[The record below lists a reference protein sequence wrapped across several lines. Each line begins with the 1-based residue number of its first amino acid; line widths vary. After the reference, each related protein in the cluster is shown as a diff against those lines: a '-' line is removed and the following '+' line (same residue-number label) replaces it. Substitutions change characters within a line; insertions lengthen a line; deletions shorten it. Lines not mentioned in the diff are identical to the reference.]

1 MKTDQSGDS
10 NLLNFGEM
18 KQFIRLSILFL
29 ICGTAVSCVMQKP
42 LPKQQTMITPLG
54 NEVNIREGSIVYGLP
69 LTALRIRVEMDR
81 TIEKPGPY
89 AKYAEDL
96 LGLKEII
103 KSEPEFWS
111 IEKVSVEPVEE
122 LDPSEF
128 YVIESN
134 TLFET
139 NVLKLKKEG
148 FILDLNPEIYNRP
161 GDITAAG
168 ESKGL
173 ESLAFHDLGS
183 NEYYQTQRDTAFR
196 LVNYDATFVKI
207 PYLVEK
213 KKKLTEDQ
221 LAERAARTIL
231 ELRDGKHLIL
241 TGEANV
247 FPQNSSAIEEMNRID
262 KEYTELFTGKT
273 FHERKVFTYTFI
285 PRKDRISSPEV
296 LFRFSE
302 VSGPSEASGTAGVPV
317 LIDLKPVPKNKNLTL
332 VEKPVLKGEEPV
344 RQDKLYYRVPEV
356 VNVNIKTE
364 DKTLYTG
371 RSLIFQFGNVIQL
384 PANYLI
390 GK

>member
-1 MKTDQSGDS
+1 MKTDHYGDS
-10 NLLNFGEM
+10 NMLNFSEM
-18 KQFIRLSILFL
+18 KQFIRLSFLFM
-29 ICGTAVSCVMQKP
+29 ICSIAFSCIMQKP
-42 LPKQQTMITPLG
+42 LPKQQTIITPLG

-69 LTALRIRVEMDR
+69 LTALRIEVEMDR

-96 LGLKEII
+96 LGLKDII
-103 KSEPEFWS
+103 RSESEFWS
-111 IEKVSVEPVEE
+111 IEKISVEPFEE

-128 YVIESN
+128 YVIESS

-148 FILDLNPEIYNRP
+148 LILDLNPALYNKS
-161 GDITAAG
+161 GDITATG
-168 ESKGL
+168 EGKGM
-173 ESLAFHDLGS
+173 ESLSFHDLGS

-196 LVNYDATFVKI
+196 LVNYDASFVKI

-247 FPQNSSAIEEMNRID
+247 FPQNSSALEEMNRLD
-262 KEYTELFTGKT
+262 REYTELFTGKT
-273 FHERKVFTYTFI
+273 FHERKVFTYTLI
-285 PRKDRISSPEV
+285 PQKDRISTPEV
-296 LFRFSE
+296 IFRFSE

-317 LIDLKPVPKNKNLTL
+317 LIDLKPVPKNKNLTV

-364 DKTLYTG
+364 DKILYTG